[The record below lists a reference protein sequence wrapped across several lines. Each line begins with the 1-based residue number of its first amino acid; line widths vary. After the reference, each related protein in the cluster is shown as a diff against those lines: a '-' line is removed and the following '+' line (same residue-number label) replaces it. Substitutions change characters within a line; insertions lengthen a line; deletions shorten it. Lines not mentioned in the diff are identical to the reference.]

1 MENSASYM
9 AIETMIQVGWLW
21 MQFEELEKLL
31 DLLEQKGLITARE
44 HQDLLTLA
52 KKMKIDELSRRS

>member
-9 AIETMIQVGWLW
+9 AIETMIQGGWLW

>member
-1 MENSASYM
+1 MENSTSFM
-9 AIETMIQVGWLW
+9 AIETMIQGGWLW

-44 HQDLLTLA
+44 HQELLALA
-52 KKMKIDELSRRS
+52 KKMKIDQLSRQ

>member
-1 MENSASYM
+1 M
-9 AIETMIQVGWLW
+9 AIETMIQGGWLW